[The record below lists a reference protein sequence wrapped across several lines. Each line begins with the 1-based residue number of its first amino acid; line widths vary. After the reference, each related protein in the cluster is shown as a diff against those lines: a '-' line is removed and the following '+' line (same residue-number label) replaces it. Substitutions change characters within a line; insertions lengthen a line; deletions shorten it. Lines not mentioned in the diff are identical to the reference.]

1 MLSNTVSTH
10 QPKWQIKIFYIDMLS
25 SFSFTVILVTS
36 STIFLTLIDVA
47 FTEFQLCSNWE
58 IYRFGNILN

>member
-10 QPKWQIKIFYIDMLS
+10 QPKWQMKIFYIDMLS